1 MFYKLHSFWG
11 LKALSRFLIILAI
24 ALFAG
29 YFIRL
34 WFRKKIQSFISQ
46 AKDASVHEKP
56 KEKEVIYNKDDIV
69 VMKGEAKKK
78 DENTK
83 F

>member
-24 ALFAG
+24 IIGAG

-34 WFRKKIQSFISQ
+34 WFRKKIKSFISQ
-46 AKDASVHEKP
+46 AKDASTQEKP
-56 KEKEVIYNKDDIV
+56 KDKEVIYSRDDIV
-69 VMKGEAKKK
+69 VLKGEAKKK
-78 DENTK
+78 NENE
-83 F
+83 